1 MPFHCV
7 AVRMVG
13 QTMQVM
19 KLRVNIKVAGCTAV
33 GAACTMAVVAP
44 RQSGTLR
51 LSPTTLADSGKRHCH
66 VSNIV

>member
-1 MPFHCV
+1 
-7 AVRMVG
+7 
-13 QTMQVM
+13 MQVM